1 MRLTRWQ
8 RLAFIPIIALFFL
21 YLYSPFVIML
31 ILSFQVGP
39 EGGPQF
45 PLQGLSLYWYK
56 HLFGLTPPSRV
67 APLPIWE
74 AFGRSLVLG
83 VSALVVS
90 TAIGFM
96 TALAFRRGFRGS
108 NLLFY
113 AILLGAAIPGI
124 LLGLGA
130 SSVARALGFQSKWYT
145 VGLLM
150 HLVYTLPFAFV
161 ILLATL
167 NRLDRSLEEASY
179 ALGANPWQTFRRV
192 TLPLVSLGVLSSMLF
207 SFTLS
212 YDEYSRSLLTVGTDL
227 TLPLA
232 IYGTFATEIHPNLFA
247 FGVLSTVFSLLVVLA
262 YWIAVRPQL
271 RRFRRASGVRE
282 EV

>member
-8 RLAFIPIIALFFL
+8 RFIFIPILGIFFL

-31 ILSFQVGP
+31 ILSFQIGP

-45 PLQGLSLYWYK
+45 PLQGLSLYWYQ
-56 HLFGLTPPSRV
+56 HLLGLTPPSRV

-83 VSALVVS
+83 LCALLVS
-90 TAIGFM
+90 TSVGLM

-108 NLLFY
+108 SVLFY

-145 VGLLM
+145 LGLLM

-192 TLPLVSLGVLSSMLF
+192 TLPLASLGILSSMLF

-232 IYGTFATEIHPNLFA
+232 IYGTFAIEIHPNLFA
-247 FGVLSTVFSLLVVLA
+247 FGVLSTVFSLLVLLA

-271 RRFRRASGVRE
+271 RRFRRATGVRE

>member
-8 RLAFIPIIALFFL
+8 RLVFIPIVGCFFL

-31 ILSFQVGP
+31 ILSFQIGP

-45 PLQGLSLYWYK
+45 PLQGLSLYWYQ
-56 HLFGLTPPSRV
+56 HLLGLTPPSRV

-83 VSALVVS
+83 LCSLLVS
-90 TAIGFM
+90 TSIGFM

-108 NLLFY
+108 GVLFY

-130 SSVARALGFQSKWYT
+130 SSVARAVGLQSKWFT

-192 TLPLVSLGVLSSMLF
+192 TLPLASLGILSSMLF

-232 IYGTFATEIHPNLFA
+232 IYGTFAIEIHPNLFA
-247 FGVLSTVFSLLVVLA
+247 FGVLSTVFSLLVLLA

-271 RRFRRASGVRE
+271 RRFRRATGVRE